1 MSSLLSSKEL
11 TDIFV
16 EQIKPLNYISVHES
30 GYNDDTEEYFIR
42 VGGHDGQYL
51 TSVIV
56 DCKEKESIV
65 NKGYIETQLK
75 IFTKEEAI
83 EFFNGKILPELTAAY
98 FNRLIPSI
106 TDVLV
111 EILKKANIAKL
122 DWSVET
128 KYQGAMEVGKRL
140 NVLGRVFD
148 FSHYG
153 YWAMTVPAFMYRF
166 NDQAEA
172 FTADKFGE
180 NFDALVERAKS
191 DLHEV
196 IKDLL

>member
-1 MSSLLSSKEL
+1 MADLLSSKEL

-16 EQIKPLNYISVHES
+16 EQIKPLNYISVDS
-30 GYNDDTEEYFIR
+30 TGYNSDTEEHFIR
-42 VGGHDGQYL
+42 VKVGNRYL

-65 NKGYIETQLK
+65 DKGYIKTQLK
-75 IFTKEEAI
+75 VFTKEEAI
-83 EFFNGKILPELTAAY
+83 EFFNGSVLPELTAAY
-98 FNRLIPSI
+98 FNYLIPSI
-106 TDVLV
+106 TDALV
-111 EILKKANIAKL
+111 EILKKANIGRL

-128 KYQGAMEVGKRL
+128 KYHGKMEVGKRL

-153 YWAMTVPAFMYRF
+153 YRTGFIPVFMYHF
-166 NDQAEA
+166 NDRPST
-172 FTADKFGE
+172 FTADKFDE

>member
-1 MSSLLSSKEL
+1 MADLLSSKEL

-16 EQIKPLNYISVHES
+16 EQIKQLNYISVHES
-30 GYNDDTEEYFIR
+30 GYDDVTEEYFIR
-42 VGGHDGQYL
+42 IGGHKDRYL

-56 DCKEKESIV
+56 DCKEKESII
-65 NKGYIETQLK
+65 NKGYIKTQLK
-75 IFTKEEAI
+75 VFTKEEAI
-83 EFFNGKILPELTAAY
+83 EFFNGSILPELTAAY
-98 FNRLIPSI
+98 FNYMIPTI
-106 TDVLV
+106 TDALV
-111 EILKKANIAKL
+111 EILKKANIGRL

-140 NVLGRVFD
+140 NVLGRIFD

-153 YWAMTVPAFMYRF
+153 YRAGFIPVFMYHF
-166 NDQAEA
+166 NDQPST
-172 FTADKFGE
+172 FTADKFDE

-191 DLHEV
+191 DLHKV

>member
-1 MSSLLSSKEL
+1 M
-11 TDIFV
+11 TAIIV
-16 EQIKPLNYISVHES
+16 GCEQ
-30 GYNDDTEEYFIR
+30 
-42 VGGHDGQYL
+42 
-51 TSVIV
+51 
-56 DCKEKESIV
+56 KESIV
-65 NKGYIETQLK
+65 NKGYIRTQLK
-75 IFTKEEAI
+75 VFTKEEAI
-83 EFFNGKILPELTAAY
+83 EFFNGKVLPELTAAY
-98 FNRLIPSI
+98 FNHLIPSI
-106 TDVLV
+106 TDALV
-111 EILKKANIAKL
+111 EILKKANVGKL

-128 KYQGAMEVGKRL
+128 KYQGAMEVGRRL

-153 YWAMTVPAFMYRF
+153 YRAGFIPVFMYHF
-166 NDQAEA
+166 NDQPST